1 MINSRIYT
9 EIKNCTN
16 IFLTYSFNAKRVFTQ
31 LGKEYSHFYQFF
43 AAKPT
48 SNFRIRYF
56 SPFKEYL
63 ILDCLAVLKAE
74 TSFIMFENHIIYTI
88 HPASEQCSSVASE
101 ELPLTTQIQELLADY
116 KRPKNPRI
124 IIQLIRPFINDK
136 MIVILP
142 SKADKSIKIHLV
154 DFSQIK
160 LPLSPFLLYAQQC
173 NTI

>member
-1 MINSRIYT
+1 
-9 EIKNCTN
+9 
-16 IFLTYSFNAKRVFTQ
+16 
-31 LGKEYSHFYQFF
+31 
-43 AAKPT
+43 
-48 SNFRIRYF
+48 
-56 SPFKEYL
+56 
-63 ILDCLAVLKAE
+63 
-74 TSFIMFENHIIYTI
+74 MFENHIIYTI

>member
-1 MINSRIYT
+1 
-9 EIKNCTN
+9 
-16 IFLTYSFNAKRVFTQ
+16 
-31 LGKEYSHFYQFF
+31 
-43 AAKPT
+43 
-48 SNFRIRYF
+48 
-56 SPFKEYL
+56 
-63 ILDCLAVLKAE
+63 
-74 TSFIMFENHIIYTI
+74 MFENHIIYTI

-154 DFSQIK
+154 DLLTILQNPGNTSLSLPNIKILKSLKQLITLPFSSVINK
-160 LPLSPFLLYAQQC
+160 AARKILF
-173 NTI
+173 NI